1 MVVYLKFDYSL
12 LLKKMS
18 TIAEIRTQLII
29 IDSFQETGDKITVEN
44 AVIYLKKYSNDI
56 NHIRQIN
63 KIDPMDYEEVLNY
76 FEWILFVGVLIV
88 TGR

>member
-1 MVVYLKFDYSL
+1 
-12 LLKKMS
+12 MS
-18 TIAEIRTQLII
+18 TIADIRTQLII
-29 IDSFQETGDKITVEN
+29 IDSFQEIADKITVEN

-63 KIDPMDYEEVLNY
+63 KIDPKDHEEILNY

-88 TGR
+88 SSR

>member
-18 TIAEIRTQLII
+18 TIADIRTQLII
-29 IDSFQETGDKITVEN
+29 IDSFQETGDNSIVDN

-63 KIDPMDYEEVLNY
+63 KIDPTDHEEVLNY